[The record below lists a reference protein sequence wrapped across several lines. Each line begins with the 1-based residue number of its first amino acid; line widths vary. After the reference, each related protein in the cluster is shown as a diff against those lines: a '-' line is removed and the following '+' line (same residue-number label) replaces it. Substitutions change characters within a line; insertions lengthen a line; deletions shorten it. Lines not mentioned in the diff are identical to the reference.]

1 MVMEAQRPGT
11 DGSPTGEGQQAAT
24 LLALSGLRIAI
35 PTPQGTIFPANGV
48 TLSVDKGR
56 ALAVLGESGSGKS
69 VTMQAVM
76 GLTYRM
82 GGRIVSG
89 SIAFRGRELVGL
101 PERDIRKLCG
111 KEIGMV
117 FQDPLSSL
125 NPVFTVGNQI
135 AEMYRFH
142 RSESKQ
148 LALKHAV
155 EMMGDVGIPHAK
167 ERAAD
172 YPHQFSGG
180 MRQRVMI
187 AIALALKP
195 SLLVADEPTTALDV
209 TVQSEI
215 IELIRGLCAERDMT
229 LVLITHDLPV
239 AAALCDHVA
248 VMYAGRVVESGHIR
262 EVFDSPAHPYTDGL
276 LHAIPD
282 VSSRG
287 SDLKTISGRPPN
299 LLKVPSGCPFHVRC
313 PLADEIC
320 KTDQPLSHLASSGSE
335 VEDHTTACH
344 HADLILPS
352 DEATRGE
359 ELT

>member
-1 MVMEAQRPGT
+1 
-11 DGSPTGEGQQAAT
+11 
-24 LLALSGLRIAI
+24 
-35 PTPQGTIFPANGV
+35 
-48 TLSVDKGR
+48 
-56 ALAVLGESGSGKS
+56 
-69 VTMQAVM
+69 
-76 GLTYRM
+76 
-82 GGRIVSG
+82 
-89 SIAFRGRELVGL
+89 
-101 PERDIRKLCG
+101 
-111 KEIGMV
+111 MV

-320 KTDQPLSHLASSGSE
+320 KTDQPLPHLVSSGSE